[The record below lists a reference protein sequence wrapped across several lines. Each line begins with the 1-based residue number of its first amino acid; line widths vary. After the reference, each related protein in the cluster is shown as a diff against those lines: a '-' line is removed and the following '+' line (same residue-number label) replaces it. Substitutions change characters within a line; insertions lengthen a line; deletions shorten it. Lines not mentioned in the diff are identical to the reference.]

1 MDIFYNPKEMQDWS
15 RRQAI
20 LGKTICLVPTMG
32 YFHEGHLS
40 LMRKGKSLADLV
52 VVSHFVNPTQFGP
65 NEDLGRY
72 PRDFKRDIYL
82 AEQQKVDAIFAP
94 TPEQMYPAGFL
105 TEVSVGEITARLCG
119 KSRPG
124 HFAGVTTVVAK
135 LFNIVHP
142 DVAVFGQKD
151 FQQLAVI
158 RRMVRDLN
166 FSIKIVGHPII
177 REKDGLAMSSR
188 NVYLGE
194 DNRASALSL
203 ASGLQLAQ
211 QRARQGERAVTN
223 LQTMLQDHFSVYP
236 AATVDYISFVH
247 DETLEPMEIVDEHTV
262 LALAVHIGGKVRL
275 IDNAYVLPAEE
286 TDCLREQPLAE

>member
-1 MDIFYNPKEMQDWS
+1 MDIFYNPKEMRDWS

-105 TEVSVGEITARLCG
+105 TEVSVHEITARLCG

-188 NVYLGE
+188 NVYLDE

-211 QRARQGERAVTN
+211 QQARQGERAVAN
-223 LQTMLQDHFSVYP
+223 LQTMLQDHFSAYS

-286 TDCLREQPLAE
+286 TDCLQEQSLG

>member
-1 MDIFYNPKEMQDWS
+1 MDIFYSPKEMRDWS

-40 LMRKGKSLADLV
+40 LMRRGKKLADLV

-72 PRDFKRDIYL
+72 PRDFNRDIYL

-105 TEVSVGEITARLCG
+105 TEVSVQEITTRLCG

-158 RRMVRDLN
+158 RRMACDLN
-166 FSIKIVGHPII
+166 FAIKIIGHPIV

-188 NVYLGE
+188 NVYLDE
-194 DNRASALSL
+194 SNRASALSL
-203 ASGLQLAQ
+203 VRALQLAQ
-211 QRARQGERAVTN
+211 QEALQGERRVAS
-223 LQTMLQDHFSVYP
+223 LQAMLQDHFSAYP
-236 AATVDYISFVH
+236 AAAIDYISFVH
-247 DETLEPMEIVDEHTV
+247 DATLEPMELVDEHTM

-275 IDNAYVLPAEE
+275 IDNAHVLPTEE
-286 TDCLREQPLAE
+286 TDNLQQLPLAE